1 MGSLLINQKA
11 SYKAI
16 CGLQQTWRSFAHEL
30 FAVVCTQKKKQ
41 RAGKKTDL
49 LIRLLTHSALRM

>member
-30 FAVVCTQKKKQ
+30 FAVVCTQKKQ

>member
-30 FAVVCTQKKKQ
+30 FVVVRLVCAQKNSVQEKRQ
-41 RAGKKTDL
+41 
-49 LIRLLTHSALRM
+49 IC